1 LYPRTAHDA
10 FIFVS
15 DCHDFGYTMEG
26 EFIDL
31 IMCDFVGSVAVLDL
45 FTMIAIGAEFFSLDL
60 DIT

>member
-1 LYPRTAHDA
+1 
-10 FIFVS
+10 
-15 DCHDFGYTMEG
+15 MEG